1 MSNFCATEM
10 MKNVKNIGV
19 SEIKVRQKEN
29 FNIFNLDNVAQEVP
43 IALVYNGISHAV
55 MMASPKDLTL
65 FAVGFSL
72 SEGIIQSAEE
82 IRDINISKYDSKG
95 IELNIELSPRQ
106 FMALKAQRRNLT
118 GRTGC
123 GICGTE
129 QLSQLFRP
137 INPLPFTQSFSLTYL
152 DQALSQLN
160 TIQKIGQL
168 TGCTHAAAW
177 ITPTGEL
184 AGGCEDIGRHVALD
198 KLLGMKSREK
208 WQNGAVLISSRAS
221 YEMVQKAATCG
232 VEILFAI
239 SAVTSLAVEIA
250 QQCQLTLV
258 GFCRSG
264 KATIFSYPER
274 LTE

>member
-1 MSNFCATEM
+1 MSNFYATEM
-10 MKNVKNIGV
+10 KEDVEKTGA
-19 SEIKVRQKEN
+19 SEIKVCKKGN
-29 FNIFNLDNVAQEVP
+29 LNLFNLDKVAQEVP
-43 IALVYNGISHAV
+43 IAMIYNGISHVV

-65 FAVGFSL
+65 FALGFSL

-82 IRDINISKYDSKG
+82 IRDININNYGSKG

-106 FMALKAQRRNLT
+106 FMALKTQRRNLT

-137 INPLPFTQSFSLTYL
+137 IDPLPFTQSFSLNYL

-184 AGGCEDIGRHVALD
+184 AGGCEDIGRHVAFD
-198 KLLGMKSREK
+198 KLIGMKSREK

-239 SAVTSLAVEIA
+239 SAVTSLAVEMA
-250 QQCQLTLV
+250 QNYQLTLV
-258 GFCRSG
+258 GFCRPG

-274 LTE
+274 LT

>member
-1 MSNFCATEM
+1 MI
-10 MKNVKNIGV
+10 KNVKNIGV
-19 SEIKVRQKEN
+19 SEIKVRQKKN
-29 FNIFNLDNVAQEVP
+29 FDIFNLDNVAQGVP
-43 IALVYNGISHAV
+43 ITLVYNGISHAV

-82 IRDINISKYDSKG
+82 IRDINISKYDSNG

-106 FMALKAQRRNLT
+106 FMALKAQRRNLTGRTGRT

-198 KLLGMKSREK
+198 KLLGMKIREK

-239 SAVTSLAVEIA
+239 SAVTSLAVEMS

>member
-1 MSNFCATEM
+1 MSNFYATKM
-10 MKNVKNIGV
+10 MGDIKKIGT
-19 SEIKVRQKEN
+19 SEIKICKKGN
-29 FNIFNLDNVAQEVP
+29 LNLFNLDNVAQEVP
-43 IALVYNGISHAV
+43 IAMVYNGISNAV

-65 FAVGFSL
+65 FALGFSL
-72 SEGIIQSAEE
+72 SEGIIQAADE
-82 IRDINISKYDSKG
+82 IRDININNYGSNG

-106 FMALKAQRRNLT
+106 FMALKTHRRNLT

-129 QLSQLFRP
+129 QLSHLFRP
-137 INPLPFTQSFSLTYL
+137 INPLPFTQSFSLNYL

-221 YEMVQKAATCG
+221 YEMVQKVATCG

-239 SAVTSLAVEIA
+239 SAVTSLAVEMA
-250 QQCQLTLV
+250 QKYQLTLV

-274 LTE
+274 LTG